1 MPGEGSTFHVTLE
14 AGTTDM
20 TPTALRRDGSFDG
33 RRALV
38 VDDNETNRRLMGA
51 LLGAW
56 GVQTVLAAG
65 AEPAMAALD
74 DGRIDLAVLDMLMP
88 DVDGLELAARIHDR
102 LPDLPV
108 VLASSVSQHD
118 VAADPRWQAAGI
130 GAVVMK
136 PIKASPLHGALATVL
151 GDTGRGDRGG
161 CDERVRRASS
171 PRRIRSGSCSP
182 RTTW

>member
-1 MPGEGSTFHVTLE
+1 MTLE

-56 GVQTVLAAG
+56 GVQTVLAPG

-74 DGRIDLAVLDMLMP
+74 DGRVDVAVLDMLMP
-88 DVDGLELAARIHDR
+88 DVDGLELAAKLHAKR
-102 LPDLPV
+102 PDLPV
-108 VLASSVSQHD
+108 VLASSVSP
-118 VAADPRWQAAGI
+118 AR
-130 GAVVMK
+130 
-136 PIKASPLHGALATVL
+136 
-151 GDTGRGDRGG
+151 RGG
-161 CDERVRRASS
+161 RSSLGGGRHRRRCDEADQSVAVARGPGDGAGRHLRRD
-171 PRRIRSGSCSP
+171 R
-182 RTTW
+182 